1 MRFVGRIDELKAL
14 EALYAKDA
22 FQLAVIYGRRRVGKT
37 ALISQFCA
45 NKRALMFTAREQSD
59 AENLHDF
66 SQTVYSFFNLP
77 QSTGTFGSWQDAL
90 SFVAEQASL
99 NHTEPFVFVF
109 DEFPYAALS
118 QKSLPSTLQ
127 IAIDH
132 QFAATNVTMILCG
145 SNEGFMESE
154 VLGSKSPLF
163 GRRNAQIRL
172 QPFDLFDAAEMMPHD
187 ASWED
192 RINYYAA
199 LGGTPYYLQQLN
211 EGESL
216 AQNLERLCFT
226 TSGILYSEPEM
237 LMRQEL
243 REPAV
248 YNSILNALGA
258 GKNTPTLIGDQAG
271 IDRTS
276 VSVYLKTLAQLG
288 IVIRAVP
295 FGQNPATSKKGLWQF
310 KDPLFAYWYR
320 FVGPTV
326 GLVERGLSQ
335 SAAIH
340 GTQGG
345 AFSTFVGQQFEEMC
359 VQWVVRRCR
368 NGELDFL
375 PTEIGKWWGNDPVAR
390 EQTDIDIV
398 MEDSINGRMLLG
410 ECKWR
415 NTVNEAEAVAT
426 LRGRAGLVPGKAS
439 KQFMLFTKHP
449 ANKTIQRQASA
460 DASLTLVDAET
471 MFFQQ

>member
-1 MRFVGRIDELKAL
+1 
-14 EALYAKDA
+14 
-22 FQLAVIYGRRRVGKT
+22 
-37 ALISQFCA
+37 
-45 NKRALMFTAREQSD
+45 
-59 AENLHDF
+59 
-66 SQTVYSFFNLP
+66 
-77 QSTGTFGSWQDAL
+77 
-90 SFVAEQASL
+90 
-99 NHTEPFVFVF
+99 
-109 DEFPYAALS
+109 
-118 QKSLPSTLQ
+118 
-127 IAIDH
+127 
-132 QFAATNVTMILCG
+132 
-145 SNEGFMESE
+145 
-154 VLGSKSPLF
+154 
-163 GRRNAQIRL
+163 
-172 QPFDLFDAAEMMPHD
+172 
-187 ASWED
+187 
-192 RINYYAA
+192 
-199 LGGTPYYLQQLN
+199 
-211 EGESL
+211 
-216 AQNLERLCFT
+216 
-226 TSGILYSEPEM
+226 
-237 LMRQEL
+237 MRQEL

-276 VSVYLKTLAQLG
+276 VSAYLKTLAQLG